1 VGTYRFVPALPDSY
15 RGQAMP
21 PVLDLS
27 TRRSGETSDLVDD
40 LDMLAADAMPDV
52 AGAVALWRAWRLDGA
67 APADRRRVFVL
78 EADSTVA
85 DPQGV
90 AALLANL
97 LDRDGSGGID
107 IMVHRAGEQPGGDA
121 LAARNASALLWA
133 AEPGGDLTVARVF
146 DAVDAVT
153 GPRFDEDH
161 EWLGHPEDGS
171 VRDVVQRY
179 LDGGVRVLGS
189 TDVMQDVITPQLG
202 PVVPMSF
209 RTDGR
214 WIWTDTVAYYVR
226 EYGLAPDSRLLDH
239 IQERRVMVPALV
251 SDVARHR
258 ALAAL
263 FRPVAAET
271 VWNA

>member
-1 VGTYRFVPALPDSY
+1 MSTYRFVPALPDAY
-15 RGQAMP
+15 RGATMP

-27 TRRSGETSDLVDD
+27 TRPSGATSALLDQVDAV
-40 LDMLAADAMPDV
+40 AADAMPDV
-52 AGAVALWRAWRLDGA
+52 AGAVALWRAWRLDG
-67 APADRRRVFVL
+67 PESRRRVFVL
-78 EADSTVA
+78 ETDGSVA

-90 AALLANL
+90 AGLLTSL
-97 LDRDGSGGID
+97 LDPDGTAGTD
-107 IMVHRAGEQPGGDA
+107 IAVYRTGERPDGAA

-146 DAVDAVT
+146 DAVDPET

-161 EWLGHPEDGS
+161 EWLGHPDEGS
-171 VRDVVQRY
+171 VRDTVQRY
-179 LDGGVRVLGS
+179 LDDGVLVLGS
-189 TDVMQDVITPQLG
+189 TDLMRDVIAPQLG
-202 PVVPMSF
+202 PVVPLSF

-226 EYGLAPDSRLLDH
+226 EYGLAPDARLLDH
-239 IQERRVMVPALV
+239 IQERRVVVPALV

-263 FRPVAAET
+263 FRPAIAET
-271 VWNA
+271 VWHA